1 MSNPGRL
8 LTPSQIHDLLYLGSR
23 KKFAFK
29 KACRV
34 VGIDHTTAKNKV
46 VRDSDRVY
54 QKFVEVFPGAFAE
67 DNDREPEWGPKKL
80 RYEDMGTLKIPT
92 DVKAQALRQ
101 AWQPGLEVSRG
112 A

>member
-8 LTPSQIHDLLYLGSR
+8 LTNQQKHDLLEHGKR
-23 KKFAFK
+23 FAFK
-29 KACRV
+29 KACRI
-34 VGIDHTTAKNKV
+34 VGIDHNTAKNKV
-46 VRDSDRVY
+46 VRDTDKVY
-54 QKFVEVFPGAFAE
+54 QEFVKVFPGAFAE

-80 RYEDMGTLKIPT
+80 RYEDMGRLKIPA
-92 DVKAQALRQ
+92 DVQAQALRK